1 MDEREA
7 VRGRADGLEPVQ
19 LRGQQVGGALE
30 SAHHGGTGGR
40 HGRPL
45 VGAPAAHVHA
55 RTVLGGGHH
64 TGGRGGD
71 RAVVVEDRQQQ
82 RLQQRALAERALHL
96 QHRRIREEHL
106 ALAIALD
113 RSGEVETLQPRDGFG
128 AHDVAVGEEAQILVV
143 QVETLERVKD
153 AAGAGHHPIPAS
165 LGQMPGE
172 DLEDAFAVGGAV
184 LERGVQHRVFIH
196 VGHHGRRI
204 ITIVAPPS
212 VRNITQ
218 KRSESGRRPRNP
230 RIGGR
235 AGAVGASV
243 GVRDGE
249 RVGAAPASGAMPQ
262 VLGWVAWLKSRIC

>member
-1 MDEREA
+1 MDERET

-204 ITIVAPPS
+204 INHRCPS
-212 VRNITQ
+212 F
-218 KRSESGRRPRNP
+218 
-230 RIGGR
+230 
-235 AGAVGASV
+235 
-243 GVRDGE
+243 GE
-249 RVGAAPASGAMPQ
+249 EYYPEA
-262 VLGWVAWLKSRIC
+262 